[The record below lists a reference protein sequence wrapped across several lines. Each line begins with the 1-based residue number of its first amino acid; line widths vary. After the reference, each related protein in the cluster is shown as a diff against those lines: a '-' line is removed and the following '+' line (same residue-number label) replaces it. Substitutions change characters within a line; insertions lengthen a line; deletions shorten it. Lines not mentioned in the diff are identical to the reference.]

1 MINAEYSD
9 RRRRVIFMNS
19 DLPDSPQPA
28 PSRSQPTVSEPKR
41 LRESDVPQSLL
52 TRFRRDCGQTMPY
65 LIRISSA
72 KSSGRAKTILWD
84 RPSLIIGRAQE
95 CDLRLPHA
103 EVSRTHAFLQIVDG
117 RIHCS
122 DLGSASGTHWSQGQN
137 SRQQGPLDSGE
148 AVSIGPY
155 SLTIEPAPQFG
166 SYDCETDVEA
176 PPRAQPHGLFLDFQD
191 GDNEPRRWP
200 ATREVT
206 LVGSSDIAKVSL
218 VHPSVSRCHCAIVRA
233 GGVLWIVDLLSEEG
247 TTVNGELV
255 STACLESGDLTQIGR
270 FNVTAHY
277 GSPLEDEAIRFPTS
291 DADLPVPTSAPQST
305 APQSTAPPETD
316 LTRLQERALAA
327 AQKNG
332 QAGGIS
338 EQFVL
343 DIVNQM
349 GVMQQ
354 QALHHAQQSMAQ
366 ALQAVTATYQGRIE
380 ALEQEHAELK
390 RQLRGLP
397 GPSDID
403 GAAGPP
409 GLPDYAG
416 EFAPFMPLPPNMIEP
431 EYEDLPEPEHGSFEC
446 EDLEVKEQL
455 LREKMK
461 QVEAELDKTR
471 KGWGKRLIDLM
482 GY

>member
-1 MINAEYSD
+1 
-9 RRRRVIFMNS
+9 
-19 DLPDSPQPA
+19 
-28 PSRSQPTVSEPKR
+28 
-41 LRESDVPQSLL
+41 
-52 TRFRRDCGQTMPY
+52 MPY

-72 KSSGRAKTILWD
+72 KSGGRAKTVLWD

-103 EVSRTHAFLQIVDG
+103 EVSRTHAYLQIVDG

-122 DLGSASGTHWSQGQN
+122 DLGSASGTHWPQGEN
-137 SRQQGPLDSGE
+137 SRQQGLVDIGE

-155 SLTIEPAPQFG
+155 SLTIEPAPQHG
-166 SYDCETDVEA
+166 SFDAGSNEEK

-191 GDNEPRRWP
+191 GNNEARRWP
-200 ATREVT
+200 ATRDVT
-206 LVGSSDIAKVSL
+206 LVGSSDVAKVSL

-255 STACLESGDLTQIGR
+255 STACLESGDLMQVGR

-277 GSPLEDEAIRFPTS
+277 GSPLEDETVRFPSS
-291 DADLPVPTSAPQST
+291 DADLPIPTAAIEASS
-305 APQSTAPPETD
+305 PPETD
-316 LTRLQERALAA
+316 LTRLQQRALAA

-332 QAGGIS
+332 QGGGIS

-354 QALHHAQQSMAQ
+354 QALQHAQQSMAQ

-397 GPSDID
+397 GPAVDEES
-403 GAAGPP
+403 GLQ

-416 EFAPFMPLPPNMIEP
+416 EYAPFMPLPPNMIHP
-431 EYEDLPEPEHGSFEC
+431 EYEELPEPEHGSFEC

-455 LREKMK
+455 LRQKMK